1 MSNSATLTKIDRIH
15 LIEHSQLQCR
25 FKSVLLALES
35 FSGPEGCFP
44 SLKRLAAMVGVAK
57 STLCERL
64 RQMAQLGLIEREE
77 RHRNDGSQ
85 TSSLYQIA
93 YAKLRGIQDLWS
105 RFTKGGGKRRGKS
118 RRRPKPRGHR
128 PRRGETR
135 EGGDSPS
142 RDGRT
147 GLSGGPD
154 RGVREPDPVNS
165 PLNSPVRENTSSV
178 VRTSVAGDWA
188 AVVHTLRQEGV
199 EGLCIR
205 KPEFSRVLPWGS
217 DRVRDVA
224 EWILSKLDAGQAI
237 RDPFAVLVTT
247 LQRKTDG
254 ERRLVASRA
263 IRTTPVSAQG
273 AKLGRDLDALRRR
286 RGILR

>member
-1 MSNSATLTKIDRIH
+1 M
-15 LIEHSQLQCR
+15 
-25 FKSVLLALES
+25 
-35 FSGPEGCFP
+35 
-44 SLKRLAAMVGVAK
+44 
-57 STLCERL
+57 
-64 RQMAQLGLIEREE
+64 
-77 RHRNDGSQ
+77 
-85 TSSLYQIA
+85 
-93 YAKLRGIQDLWS
+93 
-105 RFTKGGGKRRGKS
+105 
-118 RRRPKPRGHR
+118 
-128 PRRGETR
+128 
-135 EGGDSPS
+135 
-142 RDGRT
+142 
-147 GLSGGPD
+147 
-154 RGVREPDPVNS
+154 
-165 PLNSPVRENTSSV
+165 
-178 VRTSVAGDWA
+178 
-188 AVVHTLRQEGV
+188 VHTLRQEGV